1 MVGIYAFYIDIFW
14 LNLFLMNG
22 TILLLANRFCG
33 NTNIRQCIKCFVNS
47 AIGSTACVVMLLG
60 VRNYNLFWLCQV
72 LGVMPMMVRLT
83 FGKRPLKV
91 FFRILFLCYGTT
103 VLIGGVTMVLEQNW
117 KAASHPLLCS
127 IIAVIM
133 VEMII
138 RSFRFHLRERRN
150 LLDVKI
156 VRGEKRCEL
165 KGLLDTGNRLCT
177 PFGKEPVHIV
187 DRKIIA
193 QLDLLGTQ
201 AEGVTPYQSMGNRE
215 GYLYYY
221 RVEQMIIDG
230 KYTIPG
236 ALIAEAGEGLLK
248 DRLYQGI
255 LNAEV
260 QSIIM

>member
-22 TILLLANRFCG
+22 TILLLANRICG
-33 NTNIRQCIKCFVNS
+33 KNNIRQCIKCFISS
-47 AIGSTACVVMLLG
+47 ALGSSVCIVVLLV

-72 LGVMPMMVRLT
+72 LGVVPMMVRLT
-83 FGKRPLKV
+83 FGKRPVKV
-91 FFRILFLCYGTT
+91 FFRLLFLCYGITI
-103 VLIGGVTMVLEQNW
+103 LIGGVTMVLEQNW
-117 KAASHPLLCS
+117 KVACNPLLCGT
-127 IIAVIM
+127 IAVIM

-138 RSFRFHLRERRN
+138 RSFRFQLRERRN

-156 VRGEKRCEL
+156 VRGDKSCEL

-193 QLDLLGTQ
+193 QLDLLGTK
-201 AEGVTPYQSMGNRE
+201 AEGVTAYQSMGNRE

-230 KYTIPG
+230 KYTIPN

-260 QSIIM
+260 QWIIM